1 MLDGNQSIFLLDIE
15 DLHMEAILGGGFWG
29 NYQFASEI
37 HSHTYFE
44 LMMCYSGSFSLTLN
58 DGSALTLDA
67 DCLCLIP
74 PGVYHCSRDISPDA
88 RKSAIRFYC
97 TRNLTPGSIYSTF
110 TGITQSRTAPV
121 LLGKQPQLMALTAR
135 LSQELQKVELARDT
149 CVKAILSQFFVGFL
163 RLLCKDVPI
172 ETPAG
177 APGTDPAARRLI
189 IEEFFHNRHS
199 EPITEDDLASL
210 LHISKRQLS
219 RVLQQLFGSSFRR
232 LLIDVRLSHAVQLL
246 TITDLP
252 AEEIAGL
259 VGYGSVSGFY
269 DAFRKRY
276 GVPAGS
282 YKQQRFR

>member
-1 MLDGNQSIFLLDIE
+1 LDGNQSIFLLDIE

-110 TGITQSRTAPV
+110 TGITQRRTAPV
-121 LLGKQPQLMALTAR
+121 LLGKQPQLMALTAL

-149 CVKAILSQFFVGFL
+149 CVKAILSQFFVILL
-163 RLLCKDVPI
+163 RLLCKDMPI
-172 ETPAG
+172 EAPAG
-177 APGTDPAARRLI
+177 APGTDPAARRLT
-189 IEEFFHNRHS
+189 IEEFFHSRHS
-199 EPITEDDLASL
+199 EPITEEDLASL

-219 RVLQQLFGSSFRR
+219 RVLRQLFGSSFRR

-246 TITDLP
+246 TTTDLS
-252 AEEIAGL
+252 AEEVAGL

-276 GVPAGS
+276 GVAAGS
-282 YKQQRFR
+282 YKHQRFR